1 MIIDRREILFSFID
15 IDGKKIIWYKD
26 AYESVLKDHPEVKT
40 HIGIIEETIKN
51 PHQINQD
58 VDYKQ
63 RACYYLLFSGAD
75 PYVNKSMK
83 VVVSYNRLSRRYKI
97 LTAYFVDRIKKGEKI
112 IWTKLKNN

>member
-1 MIIDRREILFSFID
+1 MTFYRKILYTFID
-15 IDGKKIIWYKD
+15 IDGKKIVWYKD
-26 AYESVLKDHPEVKT
+26 VYEAILKDHPEVNT
-40 HIGIIEETIKN
+40 HFDKIKKAITG

-58 VDYKQ
+58 VNYKN
-63 RACYYLLFSGAD
+63 RRCYYLLFSGTD
-75 PYVNKSMK
+75 QYINKSMK